1 MLHRQDYCIPSFVP
15 AFCIMVE
22 FAIFVDKYGST
33 NSDYGYSF
41 ALTILAFLLAI
52 AAGVCFIL
60 AMIMGDKSG

>member
-1 MLHRQDYCIPSFVP
+1 
-15 AFCIMVE
+15 MVE
-22 FAIFVDKYGST
+22 FAIYVDNYAST

-60 AMIMGDKSG
+60 AKFMGGKSG

>member
-1 MLHRQDYCIPSFVP
+1 
-15 AFCIMVE
+15 MVE
-22 FAIFVDKYGST
+22 FAIYVDNNNYN

-60 AMIMGDKSG
+60 AKFMGGKSE